1 LLGRHRRP
9 TRINASAAAD
19 LRSIASLPA
28 CAWVNVGPPLFCSGP
43 IMLSEIRPRIRSAS
57 GQLESKWPIAIAICF
72 AEMAAACAGL
82 RRRPNDRYDSAM
94 SETGHQ
100 LPVDPTVAW
109 DGGLPSEV
117 RALADQLLP
126 LFYDDLKRLA
136 HRERSRVG
144 AGATL
149 QTTALVNEAY
159 LKLRG
164 TQSWNTDAHFLR
176 AAALAMRHA
185 LVNHAVARMAD
196 KRGSGVV
203 PLPMSAALDV
213 AAEDDATMLALNEAL
228 GRLAGDSLR
237 LAQVVE
243 CRYFAGYDDAE
254 TALALGISERTVR
267 RDWTLAR
274 AWLHR
279 ELADTTGGRQ
289 VP

>member
-1 LLGRHRRP
+1 MSELDREAKTDP
-9 TRINASAAAD
+9 NSSWDAA
-19 LRSIASLPA
+19 LPA
-28 CAWVNVGPPLFCSGP
+28 GIS
-43 IMLSEIRPRIRSAS
+43 
-57 GQLESKWPIAIAICF
+57 
-72 AEMAAACAGL
+72 
-82 RRRPNDRYDSAM
+82 
-94 SETGHQ
+94 
-100 LPVDPTVAW
+100 
-109 DGGLPSEV
+109 
-117 RALADQLLP
+117 ALADQLMP

-164 TQSWNTDAHFLR
+164 AQGWNTDAHFLR

-185 LVNHAVARMAD
+185 LVNHALARQAG
-196 KRGSGVV
+196 KRGDGVV
-203 PLPMSAALDV
+203 PLPISDALEV
-213 AAEDDATMLALNEAL
+213 AVEDDASLLALNDAL
-228 GRLAGDSLR
+228 GQLASTSLR

-254 TALALGISERTVR
+254 TALALNISERTVR

-279 ELADTTGGRQ
+279 ELADTK
-289 VP
+289 

>member
-1 LLGRHRRP
+1 MSEPDHELQVDAVTPLDGE
-9 TRINASAAAD
+9 
-19 LRSIASLPA
+19 LP
-28 CAWVNVGPPLFCSGP
+28 L
-43 IMLSEIRPRIRSAS
+43 EIR
-57 GQLESKWPIAIAICF
+57 G
-72 AEMAAACAGL
+72 
-82 RRRPNDRYDSAM
+82 
-94 SETGHQ
+94 
-100 LPVDPTVAW
+100 
-109 DGGLPSEV
+109 
-117 RALADQLLP
+117 LADQLIP

-164 TQSWNTDAHFLR
+164 TRSWNTDVHFLR

-185 LVNHAVARMAD
+185 LVNHAVARLAG
-196 KRGSGVV
+196 KRGGGAVA
-203 PLPMSAALDV
+203 LPITAALDV
-213 AAEDDATMLALNEAL
+213 AVEDDATMLALNEAL
-228 GRLAGDSLR
+228 GRLARDSLR

-254 TALALGISERTVR
+254 TARALDISERTVR

-279 ELADTTGGRQ
+279 ELDTQ
-289 VP
+289 

>member
-1 LLGRHRRP
+1 MSKTRHE
-9 TRINASAAAD
+9 
-19 LRSIASLPA
+19 LP
-28 CAWVNVGPPLFCSGP
+28 VGP
-43 IMLSEIRPRIRSAS
+43 
-57 GQLESKWPIAIAICF
+57 AI
-72 AEMAAACAGL
+72 
-82 RRRPNDRYDSAM
+82 
-94 SETGHQ
+94 
-100 LPVDPTVAW
+100 AW
-109 DGGLPSEV
+109 DGGLSPEV
-117 RALADQLLP
+117 RSLADQLMP

-159 LKLRG
+159 MKLRG
-164 TQSWNTDAHFLR
+164 SQGWNSDVHFIR

-185 LVNHAVARMAD
+185 LVNHAIARLAG
-196 KRGSGVV
+196 KRGDG
-203 PLPMSAALDV
+203 AAHV
-213 AAEDDATMLALNEAL
+213 SITAAIDIASDDDASILALNEAL
-228 GRLAGDSLR
+228 GRLATESLR

-279 ELADTTGGRQ
+279 ELAEAE
-289 VP
+289 